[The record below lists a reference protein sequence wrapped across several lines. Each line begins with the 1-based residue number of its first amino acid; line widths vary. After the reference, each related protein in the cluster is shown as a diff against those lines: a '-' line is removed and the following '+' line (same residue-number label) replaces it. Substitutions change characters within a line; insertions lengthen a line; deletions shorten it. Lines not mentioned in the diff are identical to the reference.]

1 LVAIS
6 FPRTEEVDRVV
17 TTAASDFLGKH
28 ISTPFAVL
36 GVGGYG
42 RRELFPFSDVD
53 LLVLLEREPDAQL
66 KEPLSQFLRVLWDSS
81 VKASHSVRTIDECC
95 QFHENN
101 IHLSISL
108 LDLRFIC
115 GNPELLS
122 TLATR
127 LPEFFKHYSRPLLR
141 GLSDLTTSRH
151 SKFGSTVYHLEPNIK
166 ESPGGVRDIHFL
178 QWAAQLAPEKEPL
191 RHAAAE
197 ISDARQFLY
206 RLRFFL
212 HERSGRDNNLLSFEL
227 QDEAAEALPAEP
239 LTPEEWMREYYR
251 HARSCFQPSVQALEF
266 ISRSEVG
273 LVRQFFDRRDRLST
287 SEFTVAHNR
296 VLLRNPAATLSSL
309 TSLFGLFT
317 FAGHHG
323 IPLSWDAERRVRE
336 RVRSMPQQPG
346 QEPRWSDWRRLL
358 EQPHAALA
366 LHNMQD
372 CGVLATV
379 LPQWKSIDSLVVR
392 DFYHRYTVDEH
403 TLVAIQSIDDLLTS
417 KEDGL
422 ARFRQLALEDDNL
435 PALRMALLLHDIGKG
450 ITPGDHVLGSCQT
463 ATEFLTAIGTPEAER
478 QAIQFLI
485 AHHLDL
491 SLVMNGRDLDDP
503 ATGRFLSS
511 QIGTYEDLRKLTLL
525 TYADVS
531 AVNPTAMTP
540 WRAEQLWRVYLV
552 AAAQLTRE
560 LASQRISQ
568 SADATVTA
576 SVRPELAR
584 FLEGFPTRYR
594 RIHSA
599 SQIEEH
605 FRLEQLRL
613 RDGVALQIQREP
625 GAYAMTVLAADQP
638 GLFAALCGTLA
649 SFGMNIV
656 KAEAASNSSGCAL
669 DELRFTDP
677 ARTLEL
683 NPDEVERLRWT
694 VECVIKGVIEVSD
707 LLKRRRVKI
716 RPAASR
722 KASTIL
728 FDNLASDSSTLLNFS
743 GEDRPGLLFDLASAL
758 TAADCNIEVVLVNT
772 EGHQAIDVLYL
783 THNGGKLDSATE
795 EDVQARLASCI

>member
-1 LVAIS
+1 M
-6 FPRTEEVDRVV
+6 V
-17 TTAASDFLGKH
+17 TAAASDFLGNGV
-28 ISTPFAVL
+28 STPFAVL

-42 RRELFPFSDVD
+42 RGELFPFSDVD

-81 VKASHSVRTIDECC
+81 VKASNSVRTVDECC

-108 LDLRFIC
+108 LDLRFLW
-115 GNPELLS
+115 GSSELFASL
-122 TLATR
+122 TGR
-127 LPEFFKHYSRPLLR
+127 LPEFFKHQSRQLLR
-141 GLSDLTTSRH
+141 GLSDLTTGRH
-151 SKFGSTVYHLEPNIK
+151 SKFGNTVYHLEPNIK

-178 QWAAQLAPEKEPL
+178 QWAAQLAPDKEPL
-191 RHAAAE
+191 RHAAAGVN
-197 ISDARQFLY
+197 DAREFLY

-227 QDEAAEALPAEP
+227 QDEAAEKLSEKP

-251 HARSCFQPSVQALEF
+251 YARSCFQPSLQALEF
-266 ISRSEVG
+266 ISRGEAG
-273 LVRQFFDRRDRLST
+273 LFRQFFDRRDRLST

-296 VLLRNPAATLSSL
+296 VLLRNPATTLASL
-309 TSLFGLFT
+309 ASVFSLFT
-317 FAGHHG
+317 FAGRHG

-336 RVRSMPQQPG
+336 RVGALVQPVD
-346 QEPRWSDWRRLL
+346 QKPRWSHWRTLL
-358 EQPHAALA
+358 DQPHAALA
-366 LHNMQD
+366 LHNMHHSD
-372 CGVLATV
+372 VLAAV
-379 LPQWKSIDSLVVR
+379 LPQWRSIDSLVVR

-403 TLVAIQSIDDLLTS
+403 TLVAIESIDDLLAS
-417 KEDGL
+417 KDANTDDGS
-422 ARFRQLALEDDNL
+422 ARFRQLAGEDDNL
-435 PALRMALLLHDIGKG
+435 PVLRMAILLHDIGKG
-450 ITPGDHVLGSCQT
+450 TTPGDHVLGSCKT
-463 ATEFLTAIGTPEAER
+463 ASEFLAAIGTPDAE
-478 QAIQFLI
+478 QQTIQFLI

-491 SLVMNGRDLDDP
+491 SLVMNSRDLDDP

-511 QIGTYEDLRKLTLL
+511 QIGTYEELRKLTLL

-540 WRAEQLWRVYLV
+540 WRAEQLWRVYSV

-560 LASQRISQ
+560 LASERISQ
-568 SADATVTA
+568 SADATITVPGP
-576 SVRPELAR
+576 PELAR

-594 RIHSA
+594 RIHST

-613 RDGVALQIQREP
+613 RDGVALEIHREP

-656 KAEAASNSSGCAL
+656 KAEAASNSNGCAL
-669 DELRFTDP
+669 DEFRFTDP

-694 VECVIKGVIEVSD
+694 VECVIRGAIEVSD
-707 LLKRRRVKI
+707 LLKRRRVKTA
-716 RPAASR
+716 PAASR
-722 KASTIL
+722 RTSTIR
-728 FDNLASDSSTLLNFS
+728 FDNLASDSSTLLNFI
-743 GEDRPGLLFDLASAL
+743 GDDRPGLLFDLASAL
-758 TAADCNIEVVLVNT
+758 TAANCNIEVVLVNT
-772 EGHQAIDVLYL
+772 EGHRAIDVLYI
-783 THNGGKLDSATE
+783 TQKGGKLDPATQ
-795 EDVQARLASCI
+795 DDLQGRLASRA

>member
-1 LVAIS
+1 MAALS

-17 TTAASDFLGKH
+17 TTTASDFLSGN
-28 ISTPFAVL
+28 ILTPFAVL
-36 GVGGYG
+36 AVGGYG
-42 RRELFPFSDVD
+42 RGELFPFSDVD

-66 KEPLSQFLRVLWDSS
+66 KEPLSQFLRALWDSS
-81 VKASHSVRTIDECC
+81 VKASHSVRTVDECC
-95 QFHENN
+95 QFNENN

-108 LDLRFIC
+108 LDVRFLC
-115 GNPELLS
+115 GDSELFTS
-122 TLATR
+122 LAAK
-127 LPEFFKHYSRPLLR
+127 LPEFFKRYARPLLR
-141 GLSDLTTSRH
+141 GLSDLTTTRH
-151 SKFGSTVYHLEPNIK
+151 SKFSNTVYHLEPNIK
-166 ESPGGVRDIHFL
+166 ESPGGIRDVHFL

-191 RHAAAE
+191 RHAAAGV
-197 ISDARQFLY
+197 SDARGFLY

-227 QDEAAEALPAEP
+227 QDDAATTLPAKP
-239 LTPEEWMREYYR
+239 LAPEEWMREYYR
-251 HARSCFQPSVQALEF
+251 HARSCFQPSLQALDF
-266 ISRSEVG
+266 ISRSEIG

-296 VLLRNPAATLSSL
+296 VLLRNPAATLASL
-309 TSLFGLFT
+309 TSLFSVFIFT
-317 FAGHHG
+317 GRHG

-336 RVRSMPQQPG
+336 RIAVLAQQAE
-346 QEPRWSDWRRLL
+346 QMPRWSHWRTLL

-379 LPQWKSIDSLVVR
+379 LPQWKSVDSLVVR

-403 TLVAIQSIDDLLTS
+403 TLLAIQSIDDLVTNREDTS
-417 KEDGL
+417 P
-422 ARFRQLALEDDNL
+422 RFRQLALEDDDL
-435 PALRMALLLHDIGKG
+435 SVLRMALLLHDLGKG
-450 ITPGDHVLGSCQT
+450 TTPGNHVLGSCET
-463 ATEFLTAIGTPEAER
+463 ATGFLAAIGAPEAEQR
-478 QAIQFLI
+478 TIQFLI

-540 WRAEQLWRVYLV
+540 WRVEQLWRVYSV
-552 AAAQLTRE
+552 AAAQLTKE
-560 LASQRISQ
+560 LASQRIHQ
-568 SADATVTA
+568 AAEPALTA
-576 SVRPELAR
+576 RSRPELAR
-584 FLEGFPTRYR
+584 FLEGFPIRYG
-594 RIHSA
+594 RIHSDA
-599 SQIEEH
+599 QIEEH

-613 RDGVALQIQREP
+613 RDGVALEIRREP
-625 GAYAMTVLAADQP
+625 GAYVMTVLAADQA
-638 GLFAALCGTLA
+638 GLFASLCGTLA

-669 DELRFTDP
+669 DEFHFTDP
-677 ARTLEL
+677 SRTLEL

-694 VECVIKGVIEVSD
+694 VECVVRGAIEVSD
-707 LLKRRRVKI
+707 LLKRRRTKS

-722 KASTIL
+722 MVSVVR
-728 FDNLASDSSTLLNFS
+728 FDNLASDSSTLLNFT

-758 TAADCNIEVVLVNT
+758 TEADCNIEVVLVNT
-772 EGHQAIDVLYL
+772 EGHQAIDVLYV
-783 THNGGKLDSATE
+783 TQKGGKLDTTTQ
-795 EDVQARLASCI
+795 DDLQARLASRI